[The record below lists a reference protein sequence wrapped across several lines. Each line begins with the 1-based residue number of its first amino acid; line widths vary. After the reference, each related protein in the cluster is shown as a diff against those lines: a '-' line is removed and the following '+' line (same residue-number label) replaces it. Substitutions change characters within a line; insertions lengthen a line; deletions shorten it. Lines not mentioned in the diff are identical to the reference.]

1 MGRSPQL
8 WKDPDVFDPQ
18 RWDHPFYNDEVKGW
32 AGYDPERRT
41 PGLWVSNL
49 EIATDHAMLPFG
61 AGERKCVGDTFALLE
76 ASVSIVMMLRRFEF
90 ELAMPNGPVKPEMLD
105 PNNPDKSI
113 GMVGMKSAATIHT
126 ATGLFCRVKE
136 RFPGETNC
144 PPLVDPNLKKPQDV
158 DEPALV

>member
-1 MGRSPQL
+1 
-8 WKDPDVFDPQ
+8 
-18 RWDHPFYNDEVKGW
+18 
-32 AGYDPERRT
+32 
-41 PGLWVSNL
+41 
-49 EIATDHAMLPFG
+49 
-61 AGERKCVGDTFALLE
+61 
-76 ASVSIVMMLRRFEF
+76 MMLRRFEF
-90 ELAMPNGPVKPEMLD
+90 ELAMPNGPVRPEMLD